1 MCSWPRL
8 QLIRIRCG
16 YFGKIIPIEI
26 LNLEIR
32 SFESWNIVKF
42 ETLKFPIYIYA
53 CSIRVKFKFYIYIYI
68 FEFKLDRFNQGDLIY
83 YFGGVNF
90 EF

>member
-1 MCSWPRL
+1 MWLFWKNNPDRNFK
-8 QLIRIRCG
+8 
-16 YFGKIIPIEI
+16 FG
-26 LNLEIR
+26 NTN

-53 CSIRVKFKFYIYIYI
+53 CSIRVKFKFYMYIYI

-90 EF
+90 EFKTRNIQIQI